1 VLRGRILV
9 VDGDEWTAKLL
20 TRALEEQGWQV
31 ELFGEAR
38 AAFQRACGLVP
49 DCIVSATELPDIDG
63 FWLARRIRTEPG
75 AISKV
80 PILFVGAEDD
90 KDARGQALS
99 VGGDVFIR
107 RPVTNDDLVASVG
120 ALVGMSRRLRGG
132 MSDPPPSAGAMA
144 AIRGDLS
151 LFPLASILMMFE
163 MERRSGTVD
172 VVSGS
177 GKRASML
184 LVEGLFSNTEISGQP
199 KPALDV
205 LREVLSWRAGR
216 FSFTPR
222 DAGHLPAPRASV
234 GALVLEAMR
243 LEDEKNS
250 IGPPPS
256 SRSPAKLVSTLPEAE
271 IMEMPLIPD
280 IPPPLPTPRVLVPS
294 ISKPA
299 SAPPSAPRPP
309 SSPARPLA
317 PRPGQPTL
325 KQPPNVDAPPR
336 KT

>member
-1 VLRGRILV
+1 MSVLRGRILV

-20 TRALEEQGWQV
+20 TRSLEEQGWQV
-31 ELFGEAR
+31 ELFSEAR
-38 AAFQRACGLVP
+38 AAFQRACELIP

-63 FWLARRIRTEPG
+63 FWLARRIRTE
-75 AISKV
+75 ASSVSKV

-90 KDARGQALS
+90 NEGRGQALS

-107 RPVTNDDLVASVG
+107 RPVTNDDLVSSVA
-120 ALVGMSRRLRGG
+120 ALVGMARRLRGTI
-132 MSDPPPSAGAMA
+132 SEAPASAGAMA

-163 MERRSGTVD
+163 MERRSGSID

-177 GKRASML
+177 GKRASLL
-184 LVEGLFSNTEISGQP
+184 LVEGLFSNTEIGGLS
-199 KPALDV
+199 KPALEV

-216 FSFTPR
+216 FSFSPR
-222 DAGHLPAPRASV
+222 EAGHMPTPRASV

-256 SRSPAKLVSTLPEAE
+256 SRSPSRLVSTIPEADLTDA
-271 IMEMPLIPD
+271 PPSIPN
-280 IPPPLPTPRVLVPS
+280 IPPPLPTPRVAVPS
-294 ISKPA
+294 VPR
-299 SAPPSAPRPP
+299 PPMSAPRVPP
-309 SSPARPLA
+309 
-317 PRPGQPTL
+317 PRPAAGTPPITTL
-325 KQPPNVDAPPR
+325 KPAYRTSSDDD
-336 KT
+336 

>member
-1 VLRGRILV
+1 MLRGRILV

-20 TRALEEQGWQV
+20 TRSLEEQGWQV
-31 ELFGEAR
+31 ELFAEAR
-38 AAFQRACGLVP
+38 AAFQRACELVP

-63 FWLARRIRTEPG
+63 FWLARRIRTE
-75 AISKV
+75 ASAVSKV
-80 PILFVGAEDD
+80 PILFVGVAEDG
-90 KDARGQALS
+90 DARGQALS
-99 VGGDVFIR
+99 VGGDVFVK

-120 ALVGMSRRLRGG
+120 ALVDMARRLRGT
-132 MSDPPPSAGAMA
+132 MSEAPASAGAMA

-163 MERRSGTVD
+163 MERRSGMID

-184 LVEGLFSNTEISGQP
+184 LVEGLFSNTEIGGHP
-199 KPALDV
+199 RPALEV

-216 FSFTPR
+216 FSFSPR
-222 DAGHLPAPRASV
+222 DAGHLPTPRASV

-256 SRSPAKLVSTLPEAE
+256 SRSPAKLVSVIPEGE
-271 IMEMPLIPD
+271 VVEMPH
-280 IPPPLPTPRVLVPS
+280 IPPPLPTPRVPVPS

-299 SAPPSAPRPP
+299 SVRPVGGPPRP
-309 SSPARPLA
+309 A
-317 PRPGQPTL
+317 QPTL
-325 KQPPNVDAPPR
+325 KQPPNVDLPPR
-336 KT
+336 KP

>member
-1 VLRGRILV
+1 MLRGRILV

-20 TRALEEQGWQV
+20 TRSLEEQGWQV
-31 ELFGEAR
+31 ELFAEAR
-38 AAFQRACGLVP
+38 AAFQRACQLVP

-63 FWLARRIRTEPG
+63 FWLARRIRTE
-75 AISKV
+75 ASSVSKV
-80 PILFVGAEDD
+80 PILFIGPEDD
-90 KDARGQALS
+90 ADARGQALS
-99 VGGDVFIR
+99 VGGDVYVR
-107 RPVTNDDLVASVG
+107 RPVTNDDLVSSIA
-120 ALVGMSRRLRGG
+120 ALVGMARRLRGT
-132 MSDPPPSAGAMA
+132 MSEAPASAGAMA

-163 MERRSGTVD
+163 MERRSGMID

-184 LVEGLFSNTEISGQP
+184 LVEGLFSNTEISGEAR
-199 KPALDV
+199 PALDV

-216 FSFTPR
+216 FSFSPR
-222 DAGHLPAPRASV
+222 DGGHLPAPRASV

-256 SRSPAKLVSTLPEAE
+256 SRSPAKLVSVLPEGE
-271 IMEMPLIPD
+271 IVEMPD
-280 IPPPLPTPRVLVPS
+280 VPPALPTPRVSVPS
-294 ISKPA
+294 IS
-299 SAPPSAPRPP
+299 RPP
-309 SSPARPLA
+309 SVPHPLGGP
-317 PRPGQPTL
+317 PRPGQSTL
-325 KQPPNVDAPPR
+325 KQPPNIDLPPR

>member
-1 VLRGRILV
+1 MTRGRLLV
-9 VDGDEWTAKLL
+9 VDGDEWTARLL
-20 TRALEEQGWQV
+20 TRSLEADGWQV
-31 ELFGEAR
+31 ELFESAR
-38 AAFQRACGLVP
+38 SAFQRACELAP

-63 FWLARRIRTEPG
+63 FWLARRIRTEP
-75 AISKV
+75 AAVSKV
-80 PILFVGAEDD
+80 PILFIGGAEE
-90 KDARGQALS
+90 KDARAQALS
-99 VGGDVFIR
+99 VGGDMFVS
-107 RPVTNDDLVASVG
+107 RPITNDELVAQIS
-120 ALVGMSRRLRGG
+120 ALVAMSRRLRGTAG
-132 MSDPPPSAGAMA
+132 TEAPPSAGAMA

-163 MERRSGTVD
+163 MERRSGTID

-184 LVEGLFSNTEISGQP
+184 LVEGLFSNTEIAGTS

-216 FSFTPR
+216 FSFSPR
-222 DAGHLPAPRASV
+222 EAGHLPAPRASV

-256 SRSPAKLVSTLPEAE
+256 SRSPAKMLSTIPEADGAA
-271 IMEMPLIPD
+271 MEPPF
-280 IPPPLPTPRVLVPS
+280 IPPPLPTPRVPVPA
-294 ISKPA
+294 ISKPLSRPPPA
-299 SAPPSAPRPP
+299 APPR
-309 SSPARPLA
+309 PARP
-317 PRPGQPTL
+317 PQGPTL
-325 KQPPNVDAPPR
+325 KPAPSIDDPPN